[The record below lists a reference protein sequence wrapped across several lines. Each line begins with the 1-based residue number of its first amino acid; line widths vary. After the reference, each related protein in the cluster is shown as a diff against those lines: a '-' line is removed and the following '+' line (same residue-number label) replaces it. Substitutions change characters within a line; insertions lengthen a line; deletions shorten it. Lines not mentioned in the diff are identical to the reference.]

1 MKHKRIFI
9 GIIAML
15 FAVITSKGQSNA
27 VEQKTV
33 QIGTQIWMAENL
45 NVTKYR
51 NGDVIP
57 EVEDV
62 DKFSSM
68 TTGAW
73 CYNIR
78 DEKKTTKY
86 YNWYAVVDPRGLA
99 PEGWK
104 IPTAAEWD
112 VMINFL
118 GGGIAACPKL
128 KSDNNWADVSL
139 QGEPAG
145 NGNNSSGFNA
155 KPTGVRSG
163 QDAYFKSVSAW
174 WCSDLDNIKGYK
186 PDARKYMKMTGNK
199 VGGIGLDIDLKSCG
213 FAVRCIKG
221 EGVIKSTANNNTQ
234 QTETPTKKTETLVAS
249 YHEAFWAPDDAHPS
263 VNFKKDDGSFAMLYL
278 SESLFG
284 DKTFIAE
291 TNDIEIKT
299 NKSIV
304 GKKFKI
310 IYETKNNVQ
319 GVLGEIISYEEFK
332 IEPNAVK
339 KAKIGLVNFDIDDYF
354 MKEKNLPNK
363 NGVLVDKVVNGG
375 AGFEAGI
382 LSGDVILA
390 IDNESF
396 VGTSKLA
403 EIISK
408 HQPGDKIEMKILRNG
423 KEINKSVLLK

>member
-1 MKHKRIFI
+1 
-9 GIIAML
+9 ML
-15 FAVITSKGQSNA
+15 FAVITSKGQSNSA
-27 VEQKTV
+27 EQKTV
-33 QIGTQIWMAENL
+33 QIGNQIWMAENL

-57 EVEDV
+57 QVQDFE
-62 DKFSSM
+62 KFIKL

-73 CYNIR
+73 CYHQN
-78 DEKKTTKY
+78 DEQKIGKL
-86 YNWYAVVDPRGLA
+86 YNWYAVNDPRGLA
-99 PEGWK
+99 PEGYK
-104 IPTAAEWD
+104 IPSFSEWEQ
-112 VMINFL
+112 MIKFL
-118 GGGIAACPKL
+118 GGGEQARAKL
-128 KSDNNWADVSL
+128 KSETGWDNSSISGA
-139 QGEPAG
+139 PAG
-145 NGNNSSGFNA
+145 NGTNESKFSAFPRGMR
-155 KPTGVRSG
+155 PTGDY
-163 QDAYFKSVSAW
+163 QDVYFKSLTAW
-174 WCSDLDNIKGYK
+174 WCSDDGIIKGYT
-186 PDARKYMKMTGNK
+186 PYVRKCISMNGNK
-199 VGGIGLDIDLKSCG
+199 YGVVGFDAYSMECGIS
-213 FAVRCIKG
+213 VRCIKG
-221 EGVIKSTANNNTQ
+221 EGVIKSTVNNNTQ

-249 YHEAFWAPDDAHPS
+249 YNEAFWAPDDAHPS

-310 IYETKNNVQ
+310 LYETKNNVQ

-332 IEPNAVK
+332 IEPKAVK

-363 NGVLVDKVVNGG
+363 NGVLVDKVVEGG

-396 VGTSKLA
+396 IGTSKLA

-408 HQPGDKIEMKILRNG
+408 HQPGDKIEIKILRNG